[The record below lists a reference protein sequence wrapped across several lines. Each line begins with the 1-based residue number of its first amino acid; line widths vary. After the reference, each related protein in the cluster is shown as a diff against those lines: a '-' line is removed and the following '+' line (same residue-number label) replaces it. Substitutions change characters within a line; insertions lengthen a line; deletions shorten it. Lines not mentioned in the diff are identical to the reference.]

1 MTVDEV
7 KILLS
12 DLNRGYNT
20 PYSSAEQATIER
32 LYYEVLGKRLS
43 GCRCPDRWH
52 DAVLEINSYI
62 KKHGKMKE
70 KSNYKLRAGVILQI
84 AGSSE
89 IYTNDNLTDEVAAAF
104 LKEHPNAAGRF
115 EVIPTAKK
123 DAEAPKAGGESSE
136 LEAAHNRIAILE
148 SEKAELESRCAA
160 LQARIDAAAATETAA
175 TNETARRVRDAGA
188 VDLLYAVAT
197 APHPELPGPVRQKVL
212 FRGAYVL
219 ERIYFDA
226 PEAFMPRAESFCRV
240 DFAACAN
247 ASAQRHFGKIMADLL
262 GRYAPESGDL
272 ERIAETAAGWAVSPE
287 AKVAVKV
294 WAVEVLKRCR
304 ERVGWVAESWD
315 DIVETVALDATPGI
329 ESRMRKSWKTRS

>member
-43 GCRCPDRWH
+43 GCRFPDKWH

-104 LKEHPNAAGRF
+104 LKEHPNATGRF

-160 LQARIDAAAATETAA
+160 LQARIDAAAATDDEKPE
-175 TNETARRVRDAGA
+175 NESG
-188 VDLLYAVAT
+188 
-197 APHPELPGPVRQKVL
+197 E
-212 FRGAYVL
+212 
-219 ERIYFDA
+219 
-226 PEAFMPRAESFCRV
+226 AESADEADEQPAGYNGNTADDAIRQAI
-240 DFAACAN
+240 AAELVA
-247 ASAQRHFGKIMADLL
+247 GKSKTAIKQELAGKEIGGVKLTHRLISD
-262 GRYAPESGDL
+262 YIEK
-272 ERIAETAAGWAVSPE
+272 ITAEE
-287 AKVAVKV
+287 
-294 WAVEVLKRCR
+294 
-304 ERVGWVAESWD
+304 
-315 DIVETVALDATPGI
+315 
-329 ESRMRKSWKTRS
+329 

>member
-32 LYYEVLGKRLS
+32 LYYEVLGKHLN
-43 GCRCPDRWH
+43 GCRCPDKWH

-115 EVIPTAKK
+115 EVIPTAEK

-160 LQARIDAAAATETAA
+160 LQARIDAAAATDDEKPE
-175 TNETARRVRDAGA
+175 NESG
-188 VDLLYAVAT
+188 
-197 APHPELPGPVRQKVL
+197 E
-212 FRGAYVL
+212 
-219 ERIYFDA
+219 
-226 PEAFMPRAESFCRV
+226 AESADEADERPAGNNGNTA
-240 DFAACAN
+240 DDAIRQAIAAELVA
-247 ASAQRHFGKIMADLL
+247 GKSKTAIKQELAGKEIGGVKLTHRLISD
-262 GRYAPESGDL
+262 YIEK
-272 ERIAETAAGWAVSPE
+272 ITAEE
-287 AKVAVKV
+287 
-294 WAVEVLKRCR
+294 
-304 ERVGWVAESWD
+304 
-315 DIVETVALDATPGI
+315 
-329 ESRMRKSWKTRS
+329 

>member
-43 GCRCPDRWH
+43 GCRCPDKWH

-70 KSNYKLRAGVILQI
+70 KLNYKLRAGVILQI

-104 LKEHPNAAGRF
+104 LKEHPNATGRF

-160 LQARIDAAAATETAA
+160 LQARIDAAAATDDEKPE
-175 TNETARRVRDAGA
+175 NESG
-188 VDLLYAVAT
+188 
-197 APHPELPGPVRQKVL
+197 E
-212 FRGAYVL
+212 
-219 ERIYFDA
+219 
-226 PEAFMPRAESFCRV
+226 AESADEADEQPAGYNGNTADDAIRQAI
-240 DFAACAN
+240 AAELVA
-247 ASAQRHFGKIMADLL
+247 GKSKTAIKQELAGKEIGGVKLTHRLISD
-262 GRYAPESGDL
+262 YIEK
-272 ERIAETAAGWAVSPE
+272 ITAEE
-287 AKVAVKV
+287 
-294 WAVEVLKRCR
+294 
-304 ERVGWVAESWD
+304 
-315 DIVETVALDATPGI
+315 
-329 ESRMRKSWKTRS
+329 

>member
-43 GCRCPDRWH
+43 GCRCPDKWH

-104 LKEHPNAAGRF
+104 LKEHPNATGRF

-160 LQARIDAAAATETAA
+160 LQARIDAAAATDDEK
-175 TNETARRVRDAGA
+175 
-188 VDLLYAVAT
+188 
-197 APHPELPGPVRQKVL
+197 PE
-212 FRGAYVL
+212 
-219 ERIYFDA
+219 
-226 PEAFMPRAESFCRV
+226 
-240 DFAACAN
+240 N
-247 ASAQRHFGKIMADLL
+247 
-262 GRYAPESGDL
+262 ESGEAD
-272 ERIAETAAGWAVSPE
+272 EQPAGYNGNTADDAIRQAIAAELVAGKSKTAIKQELAGKE
-287 AKVAVKV
+287 IGGVK
-294 WAVEVLKRCR
+294 LTHRLISDYIKKIT
-304 ERVGWVAESWD
+304 AE
-315 DIVETVALDATPGI
+315 E
-329 ESRMRKSWKTRS
+329 

>member
-1 MTVDEV
+1 MTEADL
-7 KILLS
+7 IRLLS
-12 DLNRGYNT
+12 
-20 PYSSAEQATIER
+20 ER
-32 LYYEVLGKRLS
+32 F
-43 GCRCPDRWH
+43 
-52 DAVLEINSYI
+52 
-62 KKHGKMKE
+62 HGKF
-70 KSNYKLRAGVILQI
+70 A
-84 AGSSE
+84 
-89 IYTNDNLTDEVAAAF
+89 D
-104 LKEHPNAAGRF
+104 
-115 EVIPTAKK
+115 
-123 DAEAPKAGGESSE
+123 
-136 LEAAHNRIAILE
+136 
-148 SEKAELESRCAA
+148 
-160 LQARIDAAAATETAA
+160 
-175 TNETARRVRDAGA
+175 ETARRVRDAGA
-188 VDLLYAVAT
+188 VDLLYEVAT

-262 GRYAPESGDL
+262 GRYAPEPGDL

-294 WAVEVLKRCR
+294 WAVEVMKRCR

>member
-1 MTVDEV
+1 MTEADL
-7 KILLS
+7 IRLLS
-12 DLNRGYNT
+12 
-20 PYSSAEQATIER
+20 ER
-32 LYYEVLGKRLS
+32 F
-43 GCRCPDRWH
+43 
-52 DAVLEINSYI
+52 
-62 KKHGKMKE
+62 HGHF
-70 KSNYKLRAGVILQI
+70 A
-84 AGSSE
+84 
-89 IYTNDNLTDEVAAAF
+89 D
-104 LKEHPNAAGRF
+104 
-115 EVIPTAKK
+115 
-123 DAEAPKAGGESSE
+123 
-136 LEAAHNRIAILE
+136 
-148 SEKAELESRCAA
+148 
-160 LQARIDAAAATETAA
+160 
-175 TNETARRVRDAGA
+175 ETARRVRDAGA
-188 VDLLYAVAT
+188 VDLLYEVAT

-262 GRYAPESGDL
+262 GRYAPEPGDL

>member
-32 LYYEVLGKRLS
+32 LYYEVLGKHLN
-43 GCRCPDRWH
+43 GCRCPDKWH

-115 EVIPTAKK
+115 EVIPTAEK

-148 SEKAELESRCAA
+148 SEKVELESRCAA
-160 LQARIDAAAATETAA
+160 LQARIDAAAATE
-175 TNETARRVRDAGA
+175 
-188 VDLLYAVAT
+188 
-197 APHPELPGPVRQKVL
+197 
-212 FRGAYVL
+212 
-219 ERIYFDA
+219 
-226 PEAFMPRAESFCRV
+226 AESADEADERPAGNNGNTA
-240 DFAACAN
+240 DDAIRQAIAAELVA
-247 ASAQRHFGKIMADLL
+247 GKSKTAIKQELAGKEIGGVKLTHRLISD
-262 GRYAPESGDL
+262 YIEK
-272 ERIAETAAGWAVSPE
+272 ITAEE
-287 AKVAVKV
+287 
-294 WAVEVLKRCR
+294 
-304 ERVGWVAESWD
+304 
-315 DIVETVALDATPGI
+315 
-329 ESRMRKSWKTRS
+329 

>member
-1 MTVDEV
+1 MTEADL
-7 KILLS
+7 IRLLS
-12 DLNRGYNT
+12 
-20 PYSSAEQATIER
+20 ER
-32 LYYEVLGKRLS
+32 F
-43 GCRCPDRWH
+43 
-52 DAVLEINSYI
+52 
-62 KKHGKMKE
+62 HG
-70 KSNYKLRAGVILQI
+70 NFA
-84 AGSSE
+84 
-89 IYTNDNLTDEVAAAF
+89 D
-104 LKEHPNAAGRF
+104 
-115 EVIPTAKK
+115 
-123 DAEAPKAGGESSE
+123 
-136 LEAAHNRIAILE
+136 
-148 SEKAELESRCAA
+148 
-160 LQARIDAAAATETAA
+160 
-175 TNETARRVRDAGA
+175 ETARRVRDAGA

-247 ASAQRHFGKIMADLL
+247 ASAQRHFGKIMADQL

-287 AKVAVKV
+287 AKVAVKI

-329 ESRMRKSWKTRS
+329 ESRMRKSWKTKR

>member
-32 LYYEVLGKRLS
+32 LYYEVLGKHLN
-43 GCRCPDRWH
+43 GCRCPDKWH

-115 EVIPTAKK
+115 EVIPTAEK

-148 SEKAELESRCAA
+148 SEKVELESRCAA
-160 LQARIDAAAATETAA
+160 LQARIDAEK
-175 TNETARRVRDAGA
+175 
-188 VDLLYAVAT
+188 
-197 APHPELPGPVRQKVL
+197 PGSDDT
-212 FRGAYVL
+212 G
-219 ERIYFDA
+219 
-226 PEAFMPRAESFCRV
+226 AESADEADERPAGNNGNTA
-240 DFAACAN
+240 DDAIRQAIAAELVA
-247 ASAQRHFGKIMADLL
+247 GKSKTAIKQELAGKEIGGVKLTHRLISD
-262 GRYAPESGDL
+262 YIEK
-272 ERIAETAAGWAVSPE
+272 ITAEE
-287 AKVAVKV
+287 
-294 WAVEVLKRCR
+294 
-304 ERVGWVAESWD
+304 
-315 DIVETVALDATPGI
+315 
-329 ESRMRKSWKTRS
+329 